1 MILSEILESAIGS
14 GDDVGSLNLKNLKA
28 VITSIVEKLEI
39 GNSEPSFGSGVTS
52 GSESPATS
60 GNSPDNEKFKNLE
73 DKLNNLGILFER
85 KRSRPGIDR
94 HRAEIRPPGKFRIR

>member
-1 MILSEILESAIGS
+1 MNS
-14 GDDVGSLNLKNLKA
+14 KNLKA

-39 GNSEPSFGSGVTS
+39 GNSEPSFGSGVTT

-60 GNSPDNEKFKNLE
+60 GSGNSPDNKKLKNLE

-85 KRSRPGIDR
+85 KRDR
-94 HRAEIRPPGKFRIR
+94 AGTDSHRAEIRPPGKFRIRLTFYLSLFKKMKLKK